1 MTADNRSGVVDLLV
15 IFGITGDLAPQ
26 EVDADASGCPHGSLA
41 TVSKIA
47 ESSSA
52 CRP

>member
-1 MTADNRSGVVDLLV
+1 MTADNRSAVVDLLV
-15 IFGITGDLAPQ
+15 IFGITRDLGVQ
-26 EVDADASGCPHGSLA
+26 EVHADASGWPHGSLA